1 MKNIPPIIGIGI
13 VAKKAPNFP
22 KDPKIIINKAL
33 AWTTRLLP
41 TFQQQKQEKAG
52 KIILKK

>member
-41 TFQQQKQEKAG
+41 TFQQQQQENAG